1 METTDS
7 HLTREIVDAI
17 RGGDRQAFDALF
29 TRVGGKVYV
38 YIHNRMGDRLRR
50 VMEPEDVLQEVYTLA
65 YEAFSEFADQGSGSM
80 ERWLVVMARNQIRRL
95 YQHHFGVEKRDPGR
109 EVPLELKPDRSDAG
123 IDPSSPGPTPSRAV
137 AGDEQVQPVAR
148 AVESLE
154 PDTRELVLQHVYE
167 GRSLE
172 MIAAE
177 LGTPRTTLNYRLK
190 PALKRLKA
198 ILE

>member
-1 METTDS
+1 MDTSDS

-50 VMEPEDVLQEVYTLA
+50 VMEPEDVLQEVYALA

-109 EVPLELKPDRSDAG
+109 EVPLEPKPDRSDAG
-123 IDPSSPGPTPSRAV
+123 LDPSSPGPTPSRAV
-137 AGDEQVQPVAR
+137 AGEEEVQRVAR

-172 MIAAE
+172 RIAAE

-190 PALKRLKA
+190 QALKQLKA
-198 ILE
+198 MLE

>member
-1 METTDS
+1 MDTSDS

-109 EVPLELKPDRSDAG
+109 EVPLEPKPDRSDAG
-123 IDPSSPGPTPSRAV
+123 LDPSSPGPTPSRAV
-137 AGDEQVQPVAR
+137 AGEEEVQRVAR

-172 MIAAE
+172 RIAAE

-190 PALKRLKA
+190 QALKQLKA
-198 ILE
+198 MLE